1 MVEYAKVILPKVSF
15 SRELFRKE
23 LIKCTKWVENPE
35 ELNELREWCQEN
47 FGEMYPEILNEVF
60 TMIAA

>member
-1 MVEYAKVILPKVSF
+1 MIEYAKIILPKVCF

-23 LIKCTKWVENPE
+23 LAKSVKWVENPTD
-35 ELNELREWCQEN
+35 LNELREWCDEN

-60 TMIAA
+60 STVAA